1 MKFLHTKLPEFIR
14 KMEVAAATAGK
25 RPKNYKLEGMEN
37 LKTAKLQSLKT
48 GRIEN
53 AVEELARRDDVEE
66 IQLLVRPRVPETLH
80 TIIIKGINK
89 DGKTQK
95 IILENISILHGPDD
109 LETFDCDDIEDRR
122 APMGKQ
128 G

>member
-1 MKFLHTKLPEFIR
+1 MFFMHTKLPDFIR
-14 KMEVAAATAGK
+14 KVEAASTVGD
-25 RPKNYKLEGMEN
+25 RPKNFKLEGMEN

-53 AVEELARRDDVEE
+53 AVEELAHREDIDAIEV
-66 IQLLVRPRVPETLH
+66 LVRPRVPETLH
-80 TIIIKGINK
+80 NIIIKGINK
-89 DGKTQK
+89 DGKTEK

-109 LETFDCDDIEDRR
+109 LETWDCDDIDDRR
-122 APMGKQ
+122 APIGKQ